1 MIIDYNNKEEDYY
14 QHARPEM
21 AELIPETAKFIL
33 DVGCSSGNFG
43 MLLKQKKGIV
53 VWGIEPNKEAS
64 DLAKKKLDR
73 VFCNYFDDNLDLEDQ
88 RFDCIIFNDVLEHLI
103 EPMAALQLC
112 KKILNQNG
120 CVVCSIP
127 NIRYFE
133 AVKHI
138 LIEKDFH
145 YTRSGIFD
153 ATHLRFFT
161 KKSIERLFAD
171 SGFFIKTIEG
181 INSLKGYK
189 KRYRLFKRLNFLLNN
204 KIADMEFL
212 QFAIVAY
219 PSQDS

>member
-1 MIIDYNNKEEDYY
+1 MLIDYNNKEEDYY

-21 AELIPETAKFIL
+21 AKLIPGTAKFIL

-43 MLLKQKKGIV
+43 QLLKQKKDTI
-53 VWGIEPNKEAS
+53 VWGVEPNKEAS
-64 DLAKKKLDR
+64 ELAKKKLDK
-73 VFCNYFDDNLDLEDQ
+73 VFCNYFDDNLDFEDQ

-103 EPMAALQLC
+103 EPLAALKLC
-112 KKILNQNG
+112 KRILNQNG

-133 AVKHI
+133 AMRHI
-138 LIEKDFH
+138 LVEKDFQ

-161 KKSIERLFAD
+161 KKSIERLFVDA
-171 SGFFIKTIEG
+171 GFHIKTIEG

-189 KRYRLFKRLNFLLNN
+189 KQYRLFKRLNFLLNN

-219 PSQDS
+219 PSKDS